1 VAIQEV
7 SRLGVGDAVKAVN
20 FLDCF
25 GLRPRNDE
33 MTRHREARPLS
44 PRHREARPLALRHRE
59 ATARSPWR
67 SRKLPAANRL
77 SSSGF
82 SLLELLVALALIAV
96 LLAVAVPALVLPPS
110 VGLRSAADLVAT
122 GLRQARQTAMRD
134 QRPVALLMDVEA
146 RLLQVE
152 GGRKLR
158 ALPRD
163 VQVELYTAQGE
174 LLGAGRGGIRFYP
187 DGSSTGGRVTLSHRG
202 LRAEVGVE
210 WLTGHIRVREDGT

>member
-1 VAIQEV
+1 MDDDRRDPSA
-7 SRLGVGDAVKAVN
+7 RGGPPTRGRRRNLPVGAPPPARN
-20 FLDCF
+20 HF
-25 GLRPRNDE
+25 GPRQASY
-33 MTRHREARPLS
+33 ARTSAEPS
-44 PRHREARPLALRHRE
+44 GKSAAPGANPFQ
-59 ATARSPWR
+59 
-67 SRKLPAANRL
+67 PA
-77 SSSGF
+77 SGF

-134 QRPVALLMDVEA
+134 QHPVALLMDVEA
-146 RLLQVE
+146 HILQVE
-152 GGRKLR
+152 GGRRLR

-202 LRAEVGVE
+202 LRTEVGVE
-210 WLTGHIRVREDGT
+210 WLTGRIRVREDGA